1 MNKHIRADHVHGFEI
16 ITLTY
21 RQFLLFSLQFI
32 FYFLFFIFIT
42 LYFVVINENLFHAY
56 HAYHPYIYMLNDS
69 FNKVTMMRQF
79 HKEFFMRRF
88 HKDIF
93 FSERCVICRCAL
105 ILAFLGRQC

>member
-1 MNKHIRADHVHGFEI
+1 MNKHIHADHVHGSEI

-21 RQFLLFSLQFI
+21 RQFLLFFFTIYLFF

-79 HKEFFMRRF
+79 HKDSFFMRQF

-93 FSERCVICRCAL
+93 FLKDVLFADAL
-105 ILAFLGRQC
+105 